1 MAIEVPLTE
10 DELMDSLRFVHRVR
24 EKKRQHDV
32 VDKKFDRNN
41 SSYSV
46 NLMGRLGEVVV
57 AKTLRIKTDDS
68 VTAGGDVGHDLVSN
82 LGNTIAVKTSTLDTL
97 IFNKIE
103 DFSADIAVLVKFVGD
118 KQVPQ
123 DGGKFF
129 IVGWISRQDFI
140 TYHVMRDYG
149 YGARLV
155 VDGFSLNRMEEYRY
169 EVPAF

>member
-1 MAIEVPLTE
+1 
-10 DELMDSLRFVHRVR
+10 MDSLRFVHRVR

-57 AKTLRIKTDDS
+57 AKTLRIQTDDS
-68 VTAGGDVGHDLVSN
+68 VTAGGDVGYDLVSN
-82 LGNTIAVKTSTLDTL
+82 LGNKIAVKTSTLDSL

-118 KQVPQ
+118 KQLPH
-123 DGGKFF
+123 DGGQFF

-140 TYHVMRDYG
+140 EYHYVHDYG
-149 YGARLV
+149 YGPRLV
-155 VDGFSLNRMEEYRY
+155 VDSFVLNRMEDYQY

>member
-1 MAIEVPLTE
+1 MAIEVTLTE
-10 DELMDSLRFVHRVR
+10 DELIDSLRFVHRVR
-24 EKKRQHDV
+24 EKKRHHDV

-57 AKTLRIKTDDS
+57 AKTLQIPTDDS
-68 VTAGGDVGHDLVSN
+68 VTAGGDVGFDLVSH
-82 LGNTIAVKTSTLDTL
+82 LGNTIAVKTSTLDSL

-103 DFSADIAVLVKFVGD
+103 DFSASIALLVKFVGD
-118 KQVPQ
+118 KQLPH

-129 IVGWISRQDFI
+129 IIGWISRQDFI
-140 TYHVMRDYG
+140 DNHYLHDYG
-149 YGARLV
+149 YGMRLV
-155 VDGFSLNRMEEYRY
+155 IDGDKLNPIEEYLH

>member
-103 DFSADIAVLVKFVGD
+103 DFSASFAILVKFVGD
-118 KQVPQ
+118 KQIPQ
-123 DGGKFF
+123 DGGKFYV
-129 IVGWISRQDFI
+129 IGWISRQEFI
-140 TYHVMRDYG
+140 DKHYMRDYG

-155 VDGFSLNRMEEYRY
+155 MDGDQLYPIERWRY